1 MHLNNN
7 CNQRARCA
15 GVKAFSRRSRRRFG
29 WALACIAVAFLT
41 CSAQTGRQ
49 SPSPDSDK
57 SAVPTEAP
65 QQVRDQQT
73 PKPAP
78 NDARSEREK
87 QIAEDNAKLLKL
99 ATDLKAEVD
108 KTSIDTLSLS
118 VIRKADEIEKLA
130 HSVREKMKQTVG
142 PAK

>member
-1 MHLNNN
+1 MHLNGD
-7 CNQRARCA
+7 CNQWARSA
-15 GVKAFSRRSRRRFG
+15 NGKASSRRRRRFG
-29 WALACIAVAFLT
+29 WALAGIAVAFLT
-41 CSAQTGRQ
+41 CSAQTDRQ
-49 SPSPDSDK
+49 SPSPKSDK
-57 SAVPTEAP
+57 PAVSTEAP

-73 PKPAP
+73 PNPAP

-87 QIAEDNAKLLKL
+87 QIAEDNAKLLRL

-130 HSVREKMKQTVG
+130 HSVRERMKQSVG

>member
-1 MHLNNN
+1 M
-7 CNQRARCA
+7 
-15 GVKAFSRRSRRRFG
+15 
-29 WALACIAVAFLT
+29 
-41 CSAQTGRQ
+41 
-49 SPSPDSDK
+49 
-57 SAVPTEAP
+57 
-65 QQVRDQQT
+65 RDQQT
-73 PKPAP
+73 PNPAP

-87 QIAEDNAKLLKL
+87 QIAEDNAKLLRL

-130 HSVREKMKQTVG
+130 HSVRERMKQSVG